1 MKDTAL
7 DRGTAV
13 MQHGTYLDYP
23 KMCSLD
29 GGTQLSHGYVCVE
42 GSVGIVK
49 YQSAKATVYKFFQI

>member
-13 MQHGTYLDYP
+13 MQHDTHLDYT

-29 GGTQLSHGYVCVE
+29 GGTQLSDGYVCVE
-42 GSVGIVK
+42 GSVGIIK
-49 YQSAKATVYKFFQI
+49 Y